1 MHQRNEQ
8 TRQPIFPVIAT
19 VLIALTVGMIGL
31 SPSVHAQSADV
42 AALEQ
47 RVAELNQELERAKAD
62 LVVAR
67 QEKIA
72 AQAQAQA
79 QAAEAE
85 AELDSRGEPEPARI
99 KVGPVTIGGAMRI
112 NYILGSY
119 SGRQSRTASSSG
131 ACRSRR
137 PPRSRTTPR
146 EGSRATKTGLATGST
161 CIPTSPSCPPLYW
174 SALFC

>member
-72 AQAQAQA
+72 AQAQA
-79 QAAEAE
+79 AEAE

-119 SGRQSRTASSSG
+119 SGGGQSRTASSSG

-137 PPRSRTTPR
+137 PPRLRTTLR
-146 EGSRATKTGLATGST
+146 EGSRATKTGPATGST
-161 CIPTSPSCPPLYW
+161 YIPTSPSCPPLYW